1 MKNTFL
7 IFMVLILCS
16 FLITSCGD
24 EDTSS
29 SESFDLTISGLE
41 DLGND
46 FAYEGWIMVNGT
58 PQTTGVFTVD
68 ADGNLSQNS
77 FDVAAE
83 DLEIATAFILTV
95 EPSPD
100 SDPAPSDVHVL
111 AGDFSGNSA
120 VLTVGHGAAL
130 GNDFATVAGT
140 YILATPTDAD
150 DTNEDSGIWFL
161 DNSSG
166 MPEVG
171 LDLPTLP
178 AGWAYEGWAV
188 INGTPVST
196 GTFTS
201 ATGADN
207 GAIYSGPNGGPAYPG
222 EDFLTNA
229 PSGITFPTSLNS
241 GTAVISI
248 EPVPDNSA
256 APFALKPLV
265 GMIPAN
271 ANVHEAIDMGQNLG
285 SLPTGTV
292 NR

>member
-1 MKNTFL
+1 MKNGFLFFMGL
-7 IFMVLILCS
+7 IFSSILV
-16 FLITSCGD
+16 ISCGD
-24 EDTSS
+24 DDTA
-29 SESFDLTISGLE
+29 SESFDLNISGLE
-41 DLGND
+41 DLGSD
-46 FAYEGWIMVNGT
+46 YAYEGWIMVNGA

-68 ADGNLSQNS
+68 ADGNLSQNA

-100 SDPAPSDVHVL
+100 NDPAPSDVHVL
-111 AGDFSGNSA
+111 AGDFDGNSA
-120 VLTVGHGAAL
+120 ALTIDHGAAL
-130 GNDFATVAGT
+130 GNDFSTVAGT
-140 YILATPTDAD
+140 YILATPTDSD

-166 MPEVG
+166 MPVAG
-171 LDLPTLP
+171 LNLPTLP

-188 INGTPVST
+188 INGAPVST

-201 ATGADN
+201 AMGADDS
-207 GAIYSGPNGGPAYPG
+207 APYSGPNGGPAYPG

-229 PSGITFPTSLNS
+229 PNGQSFPTSLNG

-248 EPVPDNSA
+248 EPVPDNST

-271 ANVHEAIDMGQNLG
+271 ANVHEAIDMGQNLTF
-285 SLPTGTV
+285 PTGTV